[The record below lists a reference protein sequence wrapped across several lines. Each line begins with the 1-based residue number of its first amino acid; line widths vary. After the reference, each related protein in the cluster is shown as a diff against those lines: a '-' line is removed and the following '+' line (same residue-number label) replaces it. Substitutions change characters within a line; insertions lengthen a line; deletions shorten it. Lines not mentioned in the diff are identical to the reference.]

1 MSVCA
6 LVHSVGTPK
15 IIGHIAST
23 ICTGLAGFISVT
35 GDNLFAF
42 RGDRKVWYGIAGD
55 DGDRF
60 EKAMEEFVPELFE
73 KQPDLL
79 HHIVT
84 MINPRLL
91 MEKGIN
97 VCVEI

>member
-1 MSVCA
+1 MIFDENCVS
-6 LVHSVGTPK
+6 
-15 IIGHIAST
+15 
-23 ICTGLAGFISVT
+23 
-35 GDNLFAF
+35 F
-42 RGDRKVWYGIAGD
+42 RGERKIWYGIAGE

-60 EKAMEEFVPELFE
+60 EKAMEELVPELFE

-91 MEKGIN
+91 MEKGVN
-97 VCVEI
+97 VCYDYRS